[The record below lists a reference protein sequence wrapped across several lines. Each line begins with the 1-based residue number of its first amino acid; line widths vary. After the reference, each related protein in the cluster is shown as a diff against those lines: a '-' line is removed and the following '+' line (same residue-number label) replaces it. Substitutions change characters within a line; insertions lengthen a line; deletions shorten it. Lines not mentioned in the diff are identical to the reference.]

1 MERITSIYRDLF
13 ENPMGRISR
22 PDYWIIFFFNYAVLF
37 VCALFL
43 SSEAMYSLLSFFIV
57 VADIIFSIKRYH
69 DSGRK
74 GWWVLCPIAN
84 FVFLFYAAT
93 EDNEWGP
100 RSI

>member
-13 ENPMGRISR
+13 ENPMGRMSR
-22 PDYWIIFFFNYAVLF
+22 PDYWIIFFFNYAVAF
-37 VCALFL
+37 VFAWFL
-43 SSEAMYSLLSFFIV
+43 SDVIYSLFALFIV

-93 EDNEWGP
+93 EDNEWGTS
-100 RSI
+100 SI